1 MSAERLHLSSDP
13 SSFILVLREIQTQRV
28 ILIVSCNSMN
38 SRAVS
43 SRCNLDALIQLKD
56 KCAATSLG
64 NGSASGFKDLLRDRR
79 AELGNH

>member
-13 SSFILVLREIQTQRV
+13 SSFNLVLREIQTQRV

-38 SRAVS
+38 SRVVS

-64 NGSASGFKDLLRDRR
+64 NGSASRFKDLLRDTR